1 MSMPHTESIGPQYN
15 WPVHLEMLY
24 AFERQDLLPPMPS
37 LAFEQE
43 ITRVLDGPTITCGAW
58 RCAFARSRRRKGEIP
73 MRMSWVFFDP
83 ASPSCCSPETR
94 WSSPRPGPRWRACR
108 LPGKTGPPRATTPHG
123 MGGVERLRAGFLPD
137 DLVPL
142 LRSGHPG
149 GPDPGGRI

>member
-1 MSMPHTESIGPQYN
+1 
-15 WPVHLEMLY
+15 
-24 AFERQDLLPPMPS
+24 
-37 LAFEQE
+37 
-43 ITRVLDGPTITCGAW
+43 
-58 RCAFARSRRRKGEIP
+58 
-73 MRMSWVFFDP
+73 
-83 ASPSCCSPETR
+83 
-94 WSSPRPGPRWRACR
+94 